1 MSQPVLCNLIYF
13 FVLGS
18 PTYDT
23 WARGTSEFK
32 IGSNGRLEMTSPSE
46 ANFDEA
52 ALEAE
57 LEALHMS
64 RFLYFIFTSFS
75 DDEVCHR

>member
-1 MSQPVLCNLIYF
+1 MA
-13 FVLGS
+13 S
-18 PTYDT
+18 PT
-23 WARGTSEFK
+23 
-32 IGSNGRLEMTSPSE
+32 E

-64 RFLYFIFTSFS
+64 RYNLRKYIAAFS
-75 DDEVCHR
+75 SPKKLLQPNLT

>member
-1 MSQPVLCNLIYF
+1 LFLF
-13 FVLGS
+13 TGS

-23 WARGTSEFK
+23 WTSRGTADFK
-32 IGSNGRLEMTSPSE
+32 IGSNGRLDMTSPSE

-64 RFLYFIFTSFS
+64 RLLFLW
-75 DDEVCHR
+75 